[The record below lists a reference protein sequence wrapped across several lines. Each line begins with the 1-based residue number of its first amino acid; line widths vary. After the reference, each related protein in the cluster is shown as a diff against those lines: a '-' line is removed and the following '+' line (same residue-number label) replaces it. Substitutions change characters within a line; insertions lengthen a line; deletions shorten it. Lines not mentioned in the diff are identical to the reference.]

1 MLKVTPRLG
10 EVLKEKGYTSQLS
23 FCNEHG
29 INQRAVNSF
38 DKSVQHK
45 STTLFTIARALGV
58 NVEELFT
65 IEEIPDEQNE
75 S

>member
-45 STTLFTIARALGV
+45 SVNLFAIARALNV
-58 NVEELFT
+58 NVEELFKV
-65 IEEIPDEQNE
+65 EEVPDEE
-75 S
+75 TTE